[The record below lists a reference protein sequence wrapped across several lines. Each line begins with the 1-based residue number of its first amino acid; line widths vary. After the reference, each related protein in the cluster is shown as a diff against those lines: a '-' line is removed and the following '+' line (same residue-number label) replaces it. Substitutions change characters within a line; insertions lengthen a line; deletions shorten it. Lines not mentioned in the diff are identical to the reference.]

1 MTNSST
7 LSEIGLSQELLVSAR
22 NSLLGQDPPERGVI
36 LAENISLESFQNFC
50 ETEPKLPVKIR
61 LVNGTIVAYEV
72 TLTPHGSAVCNVNGL
87 AYDWSKQLLGAFA
100 EDLIVGP
107 NSYFIA
113 DLTFRPRRLPPPPP
127 DQACNSSGYAY
138 PNMVVEVGYIE
149 SIQSLHELAPFY
161 LSQYTTIMIYLAI
174 KLYPS
179 HTHQSGEPG
188 VSPMVAM
195 LYQRTSQTPY
205 IPTRIISFGD
215 APLHNST
222 VDLFINMGVPSANF
236 TGFGRQGAPPCNAFN
251 LPVYQLPIPAD
262 EIFHRTPSILPDIV
276 FNLDLWK
283 VLDRIINP

>member
-36 LAENISLESFQNFC
+36 LAENISFESFQNFC

-72 TLTPHGSAVCNVNGL
+72 TLTPHGSAV
-87 AYDWSKQLLGAFA
+87 
-100 EDLIVGP
+100 
-107 NSYFIA
+107 YFIA

-161 LSQYTTIMIYLAI
+161 LSQYTTITIYLAI

-179 HTHQSGEPG
+179 HTHQPGEPG

-222 VDLFINMGVPSANF
+222 VDFFINMGVPSANF
-236 TGFGRQGAPPCNAFN
+236 TGFGRHGAPPCNAPN

-262 EIFHRTPSILPDIV
+262 EIFYRTPSILPDIV
-276 FNLDLWK
+276 FNLDLWE
-283 VLDRIINP
+283 VLDRIVNP